1 MSKLEIYL
9 NDTHKSFEKGFA
21 TTLEGKLVIL
31 SGVNGAGKSQLMS
44 IIRGIYTNPI
54 QNTIQNISS
63 NIKIDDIILKKEEI
77 DFRSFKENISIS
89 EITPSTSQTFLQS
102 TNQAWHNYQR
112 HLLNPVNQE
121 LSNFSDSC
129 IEAKNILV
137 KNFSESEFNN
147 RSIKEAVFKA
157 TLQNSNY
164 IWKQGDKFTNII
176 GEIFFLHILKV
187 NKKMVEVGRSHFTLN
202 MLEEAPWLKLNK
214 LFAKLK
220 LDYRF
225 KENYE
230 LNGVE
235 INEQPKL
242 FAIKSDGLID
252 ENSSRNLV
260 DLSDGEKTIIALCF
274 ATLIDNNKNK
284 KKLLLLDEL
293 DSVLNP
299 SLIQM
304 FFAVIQE
311 FFIDEGI
318 MVVLSTHSPST
329 ISLSPD
335 YTKFYEIFKPNTTGN
350 RILEIPQNNYSE
362 LLIANKKFYDKI
374 SNQEK
379 RITELQNNIISNQNI
394 LIITEGKT
402 DWKYFLSA
410 LRFFHE
416 RNEFEDIEEDFFY
429 RFGSEQDKKD
439 NVCHTREVN
448 ELSDSK
454 LKNYLNSLIEARK
467 IDVDNNQIRIG
478 IFDSD
483 TNIQLVNDSLR
494 NVFSFKIEPNNI
506 STELLFTDE
515 EIKFEI
521 NDKRLFIGDEF
532 DSRSKIHK
540 TNPLLTLGGD
550 SSNTNKAG
558 KRTIIESDV
567 YNRKSENVSLSKE
580 KFAQAIYHNSAFVSL
595 ESWNNFKDIFE
606 KISRIIPKKMQKGD
620 DDKL

>member
-1 MSKLEIYL
+1 MSKLEIQL
-9 NDTHKSFEKGFA
+9 NQIYKSFENGFI

-44 IIRGIYTNPI
+44 TILGFDKNTN
-54 QNTIQNISS
+54 QNISS
-63 NIKIDDIILKKEEI
+63 SIKIDGIELKKEEI
-77 DFRSFKENISIS
+77 DFRSFKENIGIN
-89 EITPSTSQTFLQS
+89 EITTSTSQTFLSS
-102 TNQAWHNYQR
+102 TEQAWSYYINYR
-112 HLLNPVNQE
+112 LNHIDPSLIQY
-121 LSNFSDSC
+121 SDSC
-129 IEAKNILV
+129 IEAKKIMLN
-137 KNFSESEFNN
+137 NFSIDEFNSGQIN
-147 RSIKEAVFKA
+147 EAAFKT
-157 TLQNSNY
+157 TLRDSNY
-164 IWKQGDKFTNII
+164 IWKVGDKFTNII

-187 NKKMVEVGRSHFTLN
+187 NKKMVEVSREQFTLN

-214 LFAKLK
+214 LFEKLK

-225 KENYE
+225 KDNYE

-242 FAIKSDGLID
+242 FAIKSNGSID

-260 DLSDGEKTIIALCF
+260 DLSDGEKTIISLCF
-274 ATLIDNNKNK
+274 ATLIDNNVNA

-304 FFAVIQE
+304 FFAVIEE
-311 FFIDEGI
+311 FFINKGI
-318 MVVLSTHSPST
+318 MVVLSTHSPAT

-335 YTKFYEIFKPNTTGN
+335 NTKFYEIFKPNSTGN
-350 RILEIPQNNYSE
+350 RVLEIPQNDYSE

-374 SNQEK
+374 SNQEN

-394 LIITEGKT
+394 LILTEGKT

-410 LRFFHE
+410 LRFFH
-416 RNEFEDIEEDFFY
+416 NNNQFEDIEEDYFY
-429 RFGSEQDKKD
+429 RFGSEQDLKD
-439 NVCHTREVN
+439 NVCNTKEVN

-467 IDVDNNQIRIG
+467 IDINNTQIRIG

-483 TNIQLVNDSLR
+483 TNIQLVNDSGK

-515 EIKFEI
+515 EIKIEI
-521 NDKRLFIGDEF
+521 DNKRLFIGDEF
-532 DSRSKIHK
+532 DIRNKIHN
-540 TNPLLTLGGD
+540 TNSLLTLGGD

-567 YNRKSENVSLSKE
+567 YDRERKNVSLSKE
-580 KFAQAIYHNSAFVSL
+580 KFAQAIYHNNALISL
-595 ESWNNFKDIFE
+595 NSWNNFKHIFE
-606 KISRIIPKKMQKGD
+606 QISTIIPKKIKEGVVTI
-620 DDKL
+620 